1 MNVKIGNEAVQFH
14 FWEYMFRVFGTV
26 RHTNLG
32 FPVPE
37 PVYVH
42 VQAAVAVRLMAAFVA
57 IGLRAA
63 AVAVGLMA
71 AVVTIGLSTA
81 AAAVGLMAAVVI
93 TLMVA
98 I

>member
-1 MNVKIGNEAVQFH
+1 MNVEIWNEAVQFY
-14 FWEYMFRVFGTV
+14 FWEYMFRIFGTV

-37 PVYVH
+37 PVHIH

-57 IGLRAA
+57 IGLSTA

-71 AVVTIGLSTA
+71 AL
-81 AAAVGLMAAVVI
+81 VI
-93 TLMVA
+93 TLVVA

>member
-1 MNVKIGNEAVQFH
+1 MTSRLGTGKRITFFYSVQFH
-14 FWEYMFRVFGTV
+14 FCEYMFQIFGTV

-42 VQAAVAVRLMAAFVA
+42 VQAAVAIGLMAASVT
-57 IGLRAA
+57 IGLSAA

-71 AVVTIGLSTA
+71 AVI
-81 AAAVGLMAAVVI
+81 I
-93 TLMVA
+93 TLVVA